1 MFHDYLILSLWPQTK
16 LEIRQIPL
24 KCLLNNYDK
33 FDILVAHLFPLFLL
47 AIRIYTKTDSMSNGW
62 SKHSGSNRPRL
73 QGIHCWSCFSI
84 KPFIVIK
91 EPWAT
96 PDRATPKSSYPFKK
110 TRTLKKKL
118 KKNQTVSNN
127 AKKNSKNQKNKK
139 THLR

>member
-33 FDILVAHLFPLFLL
+33 FDILVAHPFPLFLL
-47 AIRIYTKTDSMSNGW
+47 AIRIYTKTDSISNGW

-84 KPFIVIK
+84 KPFTVIK

-110 TRTLKKKL
+110 NRTLKKKT
-118 KKNQTVSNN
+118 KNP
-127 AKKNSKNQKNKK
+127 NSIKQSEKK
-139 THLR
+139 TLRIKKKLR

>member
-33 FDILVAHLFPLFLL
+33 FDILVAHPFPLFLL
-47 AIRIYTKTDSMSNGW
+47 AIRIYTKTDSISNGW

-110 TRTLKKKL
+110 NLNIKE
-118 KKNQTVSNN
+118 
-127 AKKNSKNQKNKK
+127 KNQKIKQYQTKRKKK
-139 THLR
+139 TLRIKKTKKT

>member
-47 AIRIYTKTDSMSNGW
+47 AIRIYTKTDSISNGL

-110 TRTLKKKL
+110 NSNIKEKTQKKPNSIKQCKKKL
-118 KKNQTVSNN
+118 
-127 AKKNSKNQKNKK
+127 
-139 THLR
+139 